1 MVYTGYY
8 IVRKSGIKTRKRVFK
23 TGVVTKVIYFFVI
36 SVANVL
42 YLTKRCKRKIRRRI
56 FTNENSGNI

>member
-36 SVANVL
+36 SVTNVL
-42 YLTKRCKRKIRRRI
+42 YLTKRCKRKN
-56 FTNENSGNI
+56 T

>member
-1 MVYTGYY
+1 M
-8 IVRKSGIKTRKRVFK
+8 KTRKRVFK

-36 SVANVL
+36 SVTNVL

-56 FTNENSGNI
+56 FINENSGNI